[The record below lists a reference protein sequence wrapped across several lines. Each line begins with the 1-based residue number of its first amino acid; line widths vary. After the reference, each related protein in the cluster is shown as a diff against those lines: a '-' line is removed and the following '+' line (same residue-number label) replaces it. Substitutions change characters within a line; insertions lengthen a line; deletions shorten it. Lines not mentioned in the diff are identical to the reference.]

1 METKASANFKKNA
14 VKAVWAIVFFEVV
27 YMFLFVLALLLVALC
42 VGGGIFIIMYRP
54 TFSVLLFGS
63 GIAMAGIFIFIFLV
77 KYFFK
82 KNEPDTSLYVEV
94 TREQEPRLFE
104 IISDVVNEVKAESP
118 KKVYLSDDVNAG
130 VFFDSSFWSMFVPVS
145 KNLIIGLGLV
155 NSVTIQEFKG
165 ILAHEF
171 GHFSQKSMKIGSYV
185 YNVHKIIYDMLY
197 DNGAFENMIQRW
209 ARINAFFLVFVKG
222 AAIVIRGIQWVLTK
236 TYSYLNREYMA
247 LSREMEFD
255 ADRIAAEVVGDMPVS
270 EALLRTDL
278 SKYAYDIVL
287 NFYEGKIADNVKSE
301 NIYREHR
308 YVLNFLANDI
318 GLPLQ
323 NGFPLITG
331 FDLKTYN
338 KSKLNVKDQWASH
351 PNLEER
357 TAELKKQNA
366 TKKYD
371 ARLNSPAVTLLSNS
385 EDIEREITVKLF
397 ETAVYKS
404 EPSILFYEDFVAELA
419 DNNIK
424 EFPKIYNGYYN
435 NRVPATFDLE
445 NLPGGGDNVK
455 TLDELYGKTVM
466 ELVYNSFAIENDGEI
481 LNQIVTKQ
489 LQVKSFDYDGR
500 KYKSKEAGRLIV
512 ELREKFEEINSKLAE
527 NDKDIYCFFYSLAQ
541 KTGEEKQITSK
552 YLKLFEKIEAQDA
565 GINLFNKITEKTDF
579 LGVSLPFDD
588 IRRNFNEMLDMEKD
602 LKAGLKK
609 LLEDE
614 NLTKEM
620 SLSTKEIIQKYMNE
634 DLEYFHGISYD
645 DENLETFFTA
655 LRTYQYLIIR
665 DLYQAKSGLLV
676 FQSELLK

>member
-14 VKAVWAIVFFEVV
+14 VKAVWAIVLFAVV
-27 YMFLFVLALLLVALC
+27 YLFLFVLALLLVALC
-42 VGGGIFIIMYRP
+42 VGGGILIIMYRP
-54 TFSVLLFGS
+54 TISVLLFGS
-63 GIAMAGIFIFIFLV
+63 GIAMAGIFIFIFFI

-82 KNEPDTSLYVEV
+82 KNEPDTSLYIEM

-104 IISDVVNEVKAESP
+104 VISDIVNEVKAEFP

-130 VFFDSSFWSMFVPVS
+130 VFFDSSFWSMFAPVS
-145 KNLIIGLGLV
+145 KNLIIGLGLM

-222 AAIVIRGIQWVLTK
+222 AAFVIRGIQWVLMK
-236 TYSYLNREYMA
+236 AYSYLNREYMA

-255 ADRIAAEVVGDMPVS
+255 ADRMAAEVVGNMSVS

-287 NFYEGKIADNVKSE
+287 NFYEGKISDNVKSE
-301 NIYREHR
+301 NIFREHR

-318 GLPLQ
+318 GLPMQ

-351 PNLEER
+351 PNMEER
-357 TAELKKQNA
+357 TTALKKQNI
-366 TKKYD
+366 TKDYNTG
-371 ARLNSPAVTLLSNS
+371 LNNPSVTLLSNS

-404 EPSILFYEDFVAELA
+404 EPSILSYEDFVAELA

-424 EFPKIYNGYYN
+424 EFPTVYNGYYN
-435 NRVPATFDLE
+435 NRAPATFDLE
-445 NLPGGGDNVK
+445 NLPDGDNVK
-455 TLDELYGKTVM
+455 ALDELYGKAVM
-466 ELVYNSFAIENDGEI
+466 ELVYNSFGIENDGEI
-481 LNQIVTKQ
+481 LNQIVIKQ

-500 KYKSKEAGRLIV
+500 KYKSKEAGQLIV
-512 ELREKFEEINSKLAE
+512 ELREKFEEINCKLAE

-541 KTGEEKQITSK
+541 KAGEEKQLKSK

-565 GINLFNKITEKTDF
+565 GIDLFNKITEKSGF
-579 LGVSLPFDD
+579 LGVNLHFDE
-588 IRRNFNEMLDMEKD
+588 IRQNFNDMLDMEKD
-602 LKAGLKK
+602 LKSGLKK
-609 LLEDE
+609 LIEDE
-614 NLTKEM
+614 YLTKEM
-620 SLSTKEIIQKYMNE
+620 SLSTKEIIQKYLNE

-655 LRTYQYLIIR
+655 LRNYQYLIIR
-665 DLYQAKSGLLV
+665 DLYQAKSDLLV
-676 FQSELLK
+676 FQSKLLK